1 MNWPQVELTDV
12 ERFRALAAAMPGA
25 AVTERVLPAAPDQV
39 KDMLADLDVFA
50 TIQADLVSAT
60 LEKLDGD
67 HVVVR
72 ARGAKDNVRGWKV
85 TLRPGWCW
93 LQSRFLIIGMA
104 VAAEPG
110 GGTRVAL
117 TGGIR
122 VPGRAAIIPIRVRQE
137 SSKTLDRLK
146 SFSGIAAS
154 RASAWRR

>member
-12 ERFRALAAAMPGA
+12 ERFRALAAAVPGA

-39 KDMLADLDVFA
+39 KDMLADLDVF
-50 TIQADLVSAT
+50 TTVQADLSSAT
-60 LEKLDGD
+60 LEERDGD

-72 ARGAKDNVRGWKV
+72 ARGARGQRARLEGQ
-85 TLRPGWCW
+85 LRPGWCW

-122 VPGRAAIIPIRVRQE
+122 VPGRAAIVPIRVRQE
-137 SSKTLDRLK
+137 SGKTLDRLK
-146 SFSGIAAS
+146 SF
-154 RASAWRR
+154 

>member
-12 ERFRALAAAMPGA
+12 ERLRALAAGVPGA
-25 AVTERVLPAAPDQV
+25 AVTERVLPQEPGRV
-39 KDMLADLDVFA
+39 KAMLADLDVFT

-60 LEKLDGD
+60 VLERDGD
-67 HVVVR
+67 RVVVLAKGARGQR
-72 ARGAKDNVRGWKV
+72 ARLEGQF
-85 TLRPGWCW
+85 RPGWCW

-122 VPGRAAIIPIRVRQE
+122 VPGRAAIVPLRVRQE
-137 SSKTLDRLK
+137 SSKTLDRLERLL
-146 SFSGIAAS
+146 SS
-154 RASAWRR
+154 